1 MVTQIGFLCNHLRQL
16 SPRVQRPDA
25 LSPRVIYYL
34 CTQPPQVPTVG
45 THSTGCA
52 EPCSLA
58 VLVLHPGQQGRRY
71 FRWTG
76 HATSQDAASAL
87 TYHRILRCNSRCP
100 QGPQLTEPRI
110 LAPMGGSHRCDRP
123 AASLSTVRKGRP
135 PLGAQTL
142 IPQLQGLA
150 TRASSSQP
158 STMGALSLQVAQH
171 RCHVVAPVS
180 PELNSAPPTS
190 GYVGRLREPLAL
202 AGLLSSQKGIA
213 RPASHCTLPVQTTWA
228 ICVQRPMQQLVGS
241 RNQQGG
247 APGCTILSQTGS

>member
-1 MVTQIGFLCNHLRQL
+1 MVSGLPPWTIVRLLVTQIGFLCNHLRQL
-16 SPRVQRPDA
+16 PARVQRADA

-100 QGPQLTEPRI
+100 QGPQPTEPRI
-110 LAPMGGSHRCDRP
+110 LAPMGSSHRCDRP

-135 PLGAQTL
+135 PLRAQTL
-142 IPQLQGLA
+142 IPQLQ
-150 TRASSSQP
+150 
-158 STMGALSLQVAQH
+158 AL
-171 RCHVVAPVS
+171 
-180 PELNSAPPTS
+180 
-190 GYVGRLREPLAL
+190 LRGHL
-202 AGLLSSQKGIA
+202 
-213 RPASHCTLPVQTTWA
+213 PASHQHWGPFRCRSLDTDA
-228 ICVQRPMQQLVGS
+228 M
-241 RNQQGG
+241 
-247 APGCTILSQTGS
+247 